1 MSSNVN
7 LKSYCTSDTERPRLL
22 VLENFK
28 KISKMLRTNFLSIEG
43 RKGL

>member
-1 MSSNVN
+1 MSSNLN
-7 LKSYCTSDTERPRLL
+7 LKSFCTTDTDRPRLL

-28 KISKMLRTNFLSIEG
+28 KISKMLRTNFLSISG